1 MRKPLKQS
9 QMQGQGALRLD
20 YNPRYRHNGGN
31 PAGCKRSEAAS
42 EQKKSR
48 VLMKAAVKRGIKI
61 SGGVLFGIYVVG
73 LIYFLFF
80 AEGFGRGGGEL
91 YGSYNLQPF
100 QEILRCLR
108 YWDILGAEYVILNLA
123 GNVIGFMPFG
133 MLLPVFARSVRRGWK
148 VGILSFEISAVVEI
162 SQLIFRVGSFDVDD
176 MILNTLGGL
185 LGYFLFYTVIQGVRI
200 FRSDW

>member
-1 MRKPLKQS
+1 M
-9 QMQGQGALRLD
+9 
-20 YNPRYRHNGGN
+20 
-31 PAGCKRSEAAS
+31 E
-42 EQKKSR
+42 
-48 VLMKAAVKRGIKI
+48 AAVKRGIKI

-91 YGSYNLQPF
+91 YGSYNLRPF
-100 QEILRCLR
+100 QEILRCIR

-123 GNVIGFMPFG
+123 GNVIGF

-185 LGYFLFYTVIQGVRI
+185 LGYFLFCTVIQGVRI
-200 FRSDW
+200 FRRDW

>member
-1 MRKPLKQS
+1 M
-9 QMQGQGALRLD
+9 
-20 YNPRYRHNGGN
+20 
-31 PAGCKRSEAAS
+31 
-42 EQKKSR
+42 
-48 VLMKAAVKRGIKI
+48 
-61 SGGVLFGIYVVG
+61 
-73 LIYFLFF
+73 
-80 AEGFGRGGGEL
+80 
-91 YGSYNLQPF
+91 YGSYNLRPF

>member
-1 MRKPLKQS
+1 M
-9 QMQGQGALRLD
+9 
-20 YNPRYRHNGGN
+20 
-31 PAGCKRSEAAS
+31 E
-42 EQKKSR
+42 
-48 VLMKAAVKRGIKI
+48 AAVKRGIKI

-100 QEILRCLR
+100 QEILRCFR